1 MIMNHDDDD
10 EPRFYHPHPSH
21 HLFLEPLVIGDS
33 PATGQPPNPPRIHQK
48 QQNYQIEG
56 ISHPLSSHLSWRKYS
71 VIWRSFRL
79 NTLIISAKWCF
90 LWRECVQFVNK
101 LYIWCGDEFSYNF
114 VLCRQITISMY
125 NMYTLYKVCSTCAVF
140 QYSFK
145 QPFRRICEW
154 CKNLVPPRIHPKD
167 KVAESSQRSSPLVE
181 AGLV

>member
-21 HLFLEPLVIGDS
+21 HFFLEPLVIGDS

-56 ISHPLSSHLSWRKYS
+56 ISHPLSSHFLWRKYS

-101 LYIWCGDEFSYNF
+101 FVNCTFDVEMNLATILFCVDKLLLVCIICIHFIKYAQHVLYSNTPSNNFFGEFVSD
-114 VLCRQITISMY
+114 
-125 NMYTLYKVCSTCAVF
+125 A
-140 QYSFK
+140 
-145 QPFRRICEW
+145 RI
-154 CKNLVPPRIHPKD
+154 
-167 KVAESSQRSSPLVE
+167 
-181 AGLV
+181 